1 MWWLELVKDNDYVIN
16 YDPGKAIVVTVVSRK
31 SLDMWLYLLS
41 LKGFFF
47 FNSQK
52 LGIGMVEVN
61 KKAYIATLSMQP
73 IFIERI
79 KELQSSD
86 EFLKKIVKEISICKR
101 SGLIYNV

>member
-1 MWWLELVKDNDYVIN
+1 
-16 YDPGKAIVVTVVSRK
+16 
-31 SLDMWLYLLS
+31 
-41 LKGFFF
+41 
-47 FNSQK
+47 
-52 LGIGMVEVN
+52 MVEVN

-79 KELQSSD
+79 KEVQSSD